1 MTKALIVAFLV
12 VLAGLTLLALRM
24 WYTKRGADVSED
36 ERRLFRRFLLG
47 LAILWLVV
55 VAGYFG
61 GPYLFN
67 VPALPR
73 TILGDRVRL
82 GGRSS
87 G

>member
-47 LAILWLVV
+47 LAIL
-55 VAGYFG
+55 
-61 GPYLFN
+61 
-67 VPALPR
+67 
-73 TILGDRVRL
+73 
-82 GGRSS
+82 
-87 G
+87 

>member
-61 GPYLFN
+61 GPYLSI
-67 VPALPR
+67 AQ
-73 TILGDRVRL
+73 
-82 GGRSS
+82 
-87 G
+87 

>member
-55 VAGYFG
+55 VVSYFA
-61 GPYLFN
+61 GPYLS
-67 VPALPR
+67 AAR
-73 TILGDRVRL
+73 
-82 GGRSS
+82 
-87 G
+87 